1 MRIRH
6 EFPGLVAA
14 AVLICPV
21 LICET
26 LTAGEK
32 KAPRGRAEDDGVA
45 ITATVVSPEQV
56 KQMFGTDF
64 DNDYTVLNVT
74 VAPKGGK
81 PYAVRLDDFILRSE
95 SSLDHSGPL
104 AAGQIAGAGAV
115 VVERSYGNRPGPDS
129 PRPLDGTKLHVQDDA
144 TADPAFAAL
153 KKNILIEK
161 STTEPESGL
170 LFFPL
175 SKEKPKNLVLSYKSA
190 VSRLR
195 LTFK

>member
-1 MRIRH
+1 MRIL
-6 EFPGLVAA
+6 P
-14 AVLICPV
+14 VLICPV
-21 LICET
+21 LIGPA
-26 LTAGEK
+26 TAGEK
-32 KAPRGRAEDDGVA
+32 KAPQGHAEDDGVA
-45 ITATVVSPEQV
+45 ITATVVSAEQV

-64 DNDYTVLNVT
+64 DNNYTVLDVT

-104 AAGQIAGAGAV
+104 AAAQIAGAGAV
-115 VVERSYGNRPGPDS
+115 IVDRKYGNRQSPDS
-129 PRPLDGTKLHVQDDA
+129 PRPIEGTDIHIQDDA
-144 TADPAFAAL
+144 TAGPAFAAL
-153 KKNILIEK
+153 KKNILVEK
-161 STTEPESGL
+161 STAEPESGL

-175 SKEKPKNLVLSYKSA
+175 SKEKPKNLVLSYKSP

>member
-1 MRIRH
+1 MRIL
-6 EFPGLVAA
+6 P
-14 AVLICPV
+14 VLICPV
-21 LICET
+21 LICPGLIPT

-32 KAPRGRAEDDGVA
+32 KAPQGHAEDDGVA

-56 KQMFGTDF
+56 RQMFGTDF
-64 DNDYTVLNVT
+64 DNNYTVLDVT

-104 AAGQIAGAGAV
+104 AAGQMAGAGAV
-115 VVERSYGNRPGPDS
+115 IVERKYGNRSNVDS
-129 PRPLDGTKLHVQDDA
+129 PRPIEGTQVHIQDDA

-161 STTEPESGL
+161 STTESESGL

-175 SKEKPKNLVLSYKSA
+175 SKEKPKNLVLSYKSP

>member
-1 MRIRH
+1 MRIL
-6 EFPGLVAA
+6 P
-14 AVLICPV
+14 VLICPV
-21 LICET
+21 LICPA
-26 LTAGEK
+26 TAGEK
-32 KAPRGRAEDDGVA
+32 KAPQGHAEDDSVS

-64 DNDYTVLNVT
+64 DNNYTVLEVMI
-74 VAPKGGK
+74 APKDGK

-95 SSLDHSGPL
+95 SSLDHSGPF

-115 VVERSYGNRPGPDS
+115 IVERKYGDRSNADS
-129 PRPLDGTKLHVQDDA
+129 PRPITGTEVHIQDDA
-144 TADPAFAAL
+144 TANPALAAL

-161 STTEPESGL
+161 TTAEPESGL

-175 SKEKPKNLVLSYKSA
+175 SKEKPKNLVLSYKST

>member
-1 MRIRH
+1 MRIL
-6 EFPGLVAA
+6 P
-14 AVLICPV
+14 VLICPV
-21 LICET
+21 LICPV

-32 KAPRGRAEDDGVA
+32 KAPQGHAEDDGVA
-45 ITATVVSPEQV
+45 ITATVVSPERV

-64 DNDYTVLNVT
+64 DNNYTVLDVT

-115 VVERSYGNRPGPDS
+115 VVERKYGNRQSPES
-129 PRPLDGTKLHVQDDA
+129 PRPLAGTNVHIQDDA
-144 TADPAFAAL
+144 TGDPAFAAL

-161 STTEPESGL
+161 STAEPESGL

-175 SKEKPKNLVLSYKSA
+175 SKEKPKNLVLSYKSP

>member
-1 MRIRH
+1 MTIRRQFPRR
-6 EFPGLVAA
+6 EFATRVAVA
-14 AVLICPV
+14 LCPI
-21 LICET
+21 L

-32 KAPRGRAEDDGVA
+32 KAPQGHAEDDGVA
-45 ITATVVSPEQV
+45 ITATFVSIEQV

-64 DNDYTVLNVT
+64 DNNYTVLDVT
-74 VAPKGGK
+74 IAPKGGK

-115 VVERSYGNRPGPDS
+115 IVERKYGDRSNGDS
-129 PRPLDGTKLHVQDDA
+129 PRPIAGTEVHIQDDA
-144 TADPAFAAL
+144 AGDPAFGAL
-153 KKNILIEK
+153 KQRILIEK
-161 STTEPESGL
+161 STIEPESGL

-175 SKEKPKNLVLSYKSA
+175 SKEKPKNLVLSYKSPA
-190 VSRLR
+190 SRLR

>member
-1 MRIRH
+1 MRIHPELSRRD
-6 EFPGLVAA
+6 LVTMI
-14 AVLICPV
+14 AVALCPA
-21 LICET
+21 LK
-26 LTAGEK
+26 AGEK
-32 KAPRGRAEDDGVA
+32 KAPQGHAEDDGVA
-45 ITATVVSPEQV
+45 IAATFVSPEQV

-64 DNDYTVLNVT
+64 DNNYTVLDITVT
-74 VAPKGGK
+74 PKGGK

-115 VVERSYGNRPGPDS
+115 VVERKYGNRPNAES
-129 PRPLDGTKLHVQDDA
+129 QRPIAGTDIHIQDDA
-144 TADPAFAAL
+144 TGDPAFAAL

-161 STTEPESGL
+161 STAEPESGL

-175 SKEKPKNLVLSYKSA
+175 SKEKPKNLVLSYKSPI
-190 VSRLR
+190 SRLR